1 MLGMVTTRK
10 KKRKGDVS
18 FRKYI
23 RKEKES
29 KQFVFYVTAISES
42 LNYANEEQW
51 GSCVILWICSRLKS
65 HH

>member
-1 MLGMVTTRK
+1 MLWMVTTRK
-10 KKRKGDVS
+10 KKGIVS

-42 LNYANEEQW
+42 LNYAHEQW
-51 GSCVILWICSRLKS
+51 GSCVILWICPRLKS
-65 HH
+65 HY